1 MNSKYILISIII
13 MAVATYLPRMIPL
26 VLIRTKIEN
35 PFLKSFLTYIPYGVL
50 SAMIFPAI
58 FYSSNSFIS
67 ASAGTAIALVLSY
80 KNKGLLPVALAAVAT
95 VLISELIIL

>member
-1 MNSKYILISIII
+1 
-13 MAVATYLPRMIPL
+13 MAVATYLPRMIPI

-58 FYSSNSFIS
+58 LYSSGSLIS
-67 ASAGTAIALVLSY
+67 ASAGSVVALVLSY
-80 KNKGLLPVALAAVAT
+80 RKKGLLPVALAAVAT
-95 VLISELIIL
+95 VLITELIIF